1 MPYYIK
7 HYFDPDFDHFHLQP
21 RERDDGSVDHFD
33 LGYVQNVVRG
43 QLLAEILDVSEDR
56 LAGIDPRFVVLE
68 PVFPQGRN
76 TRVAARNPRA
86 LLAECNGY
94 VFYDQGRIV
103 VKQILNVRRDVD
115 YHTGNIPYVGDMVVH
130 GAVRSGFEI
139 RAAGLRVKGNIEG
152 ASVRAIHSV
161 VCESGVK
168 GGGKAYIDAGETFRC
183 GFCEGATVKA
193 GANVLV
199 EGACLHS
206 KIFAG
211 GKLAVKGRLT
221 GCEAYCFEYA
231 YVEEQ
236 LGGGMSAD
244 TSILAGY
251 DPMLLYADQQIN
263 ERIAEL
269 HEQIT
274 LSEAHMGKNDKQDKE
289 LREARETFRRK
300 LRLLRQRK
308 TQLWERIDA
317 TGMLERCRVIVP
329 GSVKPGVEISIGPAY
344 YKVVDYLE
352 NVRFYYENRE
362 IKFASPAIEK

>member
-1 MPYYIK
+1 MPYYIR

-21 RERDDGSVDHFD
+21 RQRDDGSVDHFD
-33 LGYVQNVVRG
+33 LGYVQNTVKG
-43 QLLAEILDVSEDR
+43 QILAEIVEVGEGGLR
-56 LAGIDPRFVVLE
+56 GMDPRFVLLE
-68 PVFPQGRN
+68 PKLPQGRN
-76 TRVAARNPRA
+76 TRSANDNPRV
-86 LLAECNGY
+86 LLADCNGY
-94 VFYDQGRIV
+94 VFYDQGLIV

-130 GAVRSGFEI
+130 GAVRSGFRI
-139 RAAGLRVKGNIEG
+139 RASGLRVKGNIEG
-152 ASVRAIHSV
+152 ASLGAIHSI

-168 GGGKAYIDAGETFRC
+168 GGNKAYIEAGETFRC
-183 GFCEGATVKA
+183 GFCEAATIKA

-221 GCEAYCFEYA
+221 GCEVYCFEYA

-236 LGGGMSAD
+236 LGGGMSAE

-251 DPMLLYADQQIN
+251 DPMLLYADQQLN
-263 ERIAEL
+263 ERIARL
-269 HEQIT
+269 HEQIK
-274 LSEAHMGKNDKQDKE
+274 LSEAHMGKDDAQDKE
-289 LREARETFRRK
+289 LRAARDGFRKK
-300 LRLLRQRK
+300 LRLLQQRK

-317 TGMLERCRVIVP
+317 TGMLERCRIIVP

-344 YKVVDYLE
+344 YKVDDFME
-352 NVRFYYENRE
+352 NVRFYYQDRE